1 MSFDLPP
8 PPPRRPAPQS
18 GGFDKGCVRAAA
30 IAGTIVLLLAVA
42 TAVVLAIGFYV
53 TCVRH

>member
-8 PPPRRPAPQS
+8 PPTRRPSPQS
-18 GGFDKGCVRAAA
+18 GFDKGCLRAAA
-30 IAGTIVLLLAVA
+30 IAGTIVLLLSLA